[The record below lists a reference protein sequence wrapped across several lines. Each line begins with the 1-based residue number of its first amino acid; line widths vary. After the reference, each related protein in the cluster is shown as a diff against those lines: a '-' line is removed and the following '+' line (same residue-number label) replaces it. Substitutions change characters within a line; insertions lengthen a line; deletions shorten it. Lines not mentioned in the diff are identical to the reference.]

1 MALSAIIDTKRIR
14 SQVRRY
20 PFTLPA
26 LAIVL
31 LTLFTA
37 LFPDVVAQGVPGA
50 QNLRARLKPPGFV
63 DTTGVMHPFGTDTLG
78 RDVLDMVVA
87 GARPALQ
94 VGFGAVA
101 IALLMGV
108 SAGLI
113 SGYGKGLLSTLIMR
127 LVELQ
132 LAFPFFMIAVAVT
145 GMLGP
150 SLWLVLFI
158 IALGTWVPYARV
170 IRSEVLEVRSREYI
184 QAAQALGAGQA
195 RILLRH
201 VLPSSIPSIIVLA
214 SFNLATAILLE
225 ASLSFVG
232 LGVPGTAPTWGRM
245 LAEGRNYVATA
256 WWLTVCP
263 GASLFLLV
271 FSVNLLSDFLKGVI
285 DRKN

>member
-1 MALSAIIDTKRIR
+1 MVFPAKIDTRRVRTQIR
-14 SQVRRY
+14 RF
-20 PFTLPA
+20 PFALPA
-26 LAIVL
+26 LVIVL
-31 LTLFTA
+31 LTLFAA
-37 LFPDVVAQGVPGA
+37 LFPDVVAQGTPGA
-50 QNLRARLKPPGFV
+50 QNLRARLEPPGFV
-63 DTTGVMHPFGTDTLG
+63 DANGVKHPFGTDTLG
-78 RDVLDMVVA
+78 RDVLDMVIA

-101 IALLMGV
+101 LALIMGV

-113 SGYGKGLLSTLIMR
+113 SGYSGGLLSTLIMR
-127 LVELQ
+127 LVEIQ

-145 GMLGP
+145 GMLGS
-150 SLWLVLFI
+150 SLWLVLFV

-184 QAAQALGAGQA
+184 QAAEALGAGQL

-245 LAEGRNYVATA
+245 LAEGRNYISTA

-271 FSVNLLSDFLKGVI
+271 LSVNLFSDFLKGVI
-285 DRKN
+285 DRKS